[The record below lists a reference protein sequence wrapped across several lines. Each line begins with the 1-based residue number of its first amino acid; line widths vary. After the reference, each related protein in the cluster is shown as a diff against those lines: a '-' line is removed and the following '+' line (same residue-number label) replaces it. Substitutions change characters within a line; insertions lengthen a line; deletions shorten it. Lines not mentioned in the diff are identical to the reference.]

1 MLSRLQGIIGAQ
13 IVFNI
18 TFYGGTIMF
27 IVNVEGA
34 IFKNDTWL
42 IIERSKKEEHAGG
55 MLSLVGGKTE
65 VEGNTLDILE
75 RTVKREI
82 YEEVDVKVKEH
93 LNYVHSTSFVTDS
106 GENVID
112 IVFLC
117 EYESGEAIA
126 KSPDEVESVNWM
138 TVQQIYSHPNAP
150 DYLKESIKRA
160 ENLKGTNRFW

>member
-1 MLSRLQGIIGAQ
+1 
-13 IVFNI
+13 
-18 TFYGGTIMF
+18 MF

-34 IFKNDTWL
+34 IFRNDKWL

-55 MLSLVGGKTE
+55 LLSLVGGKAE
-65 VEGNTLDILE
+65 QNGNSSDILE

-93 LNYVHSTSFVTDS
+93 LQYIHSTSFVADS
-106 GENVID
+106 GENVVD

-117 EYESGEAIA
+117 EYESGKAIA
-126 KSPDEVESVNWM
+126 KSPDEVEAVNWM
-138 TVQQIYSHPNAP
+138 TAQQVYEHPKAP

-160 ENLKGTNRFW
+160 ENMKNLNERLIE

>member
-18 TFYGGTIMF
+18 TFYGGTIMV

-65 VEGNTLDILE
+65 VEGNNIRYIRKNSET
-75 RTVKREI
+75 
-82 YEEVDVKVKEH
+82 
-93 LNYVHSTSFVTDS
+93 
-106 GENVID
+106 
-112 IVFLC
+112 
-117 EYESGEAIA
+117 
-126 KSPDEVESVNWM
+126 
-138 TVQQIYSHPNAP
+138 
-150 DYLKESIKRA
+150 
-160 ENLKGTNRFW
+160 